1 MGKEGGRTT
10 IRTAAPA
17 VPVSRLWSSERDRL
31 VMIWVTLVLPQVGE
45 RPVCVWGV
53 LSSETAVPNQTKP
66 NQQICCVS
74 AEGFLKGIRKRIQ
87 KATTQKSKPN
97 YISMYISVYIY
108 VYLYRGHIA
117 GTLCCTDLEISAC
130 LCLLHLLHRC
140 SLCFRGKN

>member
-31 VMIWVTLVLPQVGE
+31 VVIWVTLVLPQVGE

-66 NQQICCVS
+66 TNLLCFC
-74 AEGFLKGIRKRIQ
+74 RRISQ
-87 KATTQKSKPN
+87 GYQETDTKSHHPKKQTKL
-97 YISMYISVYIY
+97 YIY
-108 VYLYRGHIA
+108 VYICVY
-117 GTLCCTDLEISAC
+117 LCIS
-130 LCLLHLLHRC
+130 L
-140 SLCFRGKN
+140 